1 MNLSAILY
9 LFRASE
15 IQVNDASV
23 QTKVHP
29 ILSIWLDRIQ
39 IKKLNK
45 QV

>member
-1 MNLSAILY
+1 MNFTEILN

-15 IQVNDASV
+15 IQVNDAH
-23 QTKVHP
+23 TP
-29 ILSIWLDRIQ
+29 PRIWLDRIQ